1 MSEIPFQGRLN
12 YSAGD
17 GLSSLDS
24 GVQKTFRSSRGNIT
38 PSLDYSFQKKESVD
52 GDVVVDD
59 NNRQIGFAVEGELYL
74 NPDDPESEDKIRGAF
89 DLENFRN
96 NRNITFPEGE
106 IVRTKNGTLKRF
118 NLGADFGRIS
128 LDVNHQEGTGRK
140 PRTTGLGKI
149 KVGKHGIF
157 RVGYSGDEPNYSLR
171 FDIPL
176 GGAQAKAEGGE
187 VMNRMQQGIASIP
200 RQTMIRD
207 QPHMLAYI
215 TPAEAMLLKQ
225 NGGSGLPSHG
235 GVPEF
240 GFWSETF
247 GGGNSFEQSM
257 NNTFGGTDSGSY
269 VGGEWQGNTISGN
282 VREPEPAGIPNPEES
297 TALARARN
305 AAIPT
310 GNSSDRDDPPRQ
322 PVFAQPMY
330 QAPAPVNVAPPTL
343 DPISSGQPRVPVNTD
358 DPVFVGRPVPPSD
371 IIARPPAM
379 PIGQRPANKAYTF
392 QELLGMYQNPYA

>member
-1 MSEIPFQGRLN
+1 VSELPFQGRLN
-12 YSAGD
+12 YSTGE

-24 GVQKTFRSSRGNIT
+24 SVQKTFESPRGNIT
-38 PSLDYSFQKKESVD
+38 PSVDYSFQKQERIN

-59 NNRQIGFAVEGELYL
+59 DNRQIGFAVEGELFL

-96 NRNITFPEGE
+96 NRSITFPEGE
-106 IVRTKNGTLKRF
+106 MVRTKKGNFKRF

-128 LDVNHQEGTGRK
+128 LDVNHQEGSGRE

-149 KVGKHGIF
+149 RVGKHGIF

-176 GGAQAKAEGGE
+176 GGVQAKAEGGE
-187 VMNRMQQGIASIP
+187 IMNRMEQGIASIP
-200 RQTMIRD
+200 RQTVIRE

-240 GFWSETF
+240 GAVGDFFSGMANDF
-247 GGGNSFEQSM
+247 AI
-257 NNTFGGTDSGSY
+257 GTGMK
-269 VGGEWQGNTISGN
+269 
-282 VREPEPAGIPNPEES
+282 
-297 TALARARN
+297 
-305 AAIPT
+305 
-310 GNSSDRDDPPRQ
+310 DDPDVNNLGYSGTYETPYESRHRQNLERQAKAAEYDALYQEDDKPQ
-322 PVFAQPMY
+322 PVQFAQPMY
-330 QAPAPVNVAPPTL
+330 QAPVNVAPPTL
-343 DPISSGQPRVPVNTD
+343 DPISSGQPVRLPQIAEQLAGTQAVPATGMTTG
-358 DPVFVGRPVPPSD
+358 FTPSNFSK
-371 IIARPPAM
+371 P
-379 PIGQRPANKAYTF
+379 QNKAYTF

>member
-96 NRNITFPEGE
+96 NRSITFPEGE
-106 IVRTKNGTLKRF
+106 MVRTKNGTLKRF
-118 NLGADFGRIS
+118 NLGADFGRVS

-187 VMNRMQQGIASIP
+187 VMNRMEQGIASIP
-200 RQTMIRD
+200 RQTVIRD

-240 GFWSETF
+240 GLWSSTF

-257 NNTFGGTDSGSY
+257 QNTFGGEDGGSY
-269 VGGEWQGNTISGN
+269 KGGEWHGSGPYNT
-282 VREPEPAGIPNPEES
+282 VEPAGIPNPEQS
-297 TALARARN
+297 SRNAAARN
-305 AAIPT
+305 AAIP
-310 GNSSDRDDPPRQ
+310 NIDPLDKEDDKPQ
-322 PVFAQPMY
+322 PVQFAQPMY
-330 QAPAPVNVAPPTL
+330 QAPMPASFAPPTL
-343 DPISSGQPRVPVNTD
+343 DPISSGQPPPPFSDLLNPTIVDPELPNNPMPVGPN
-358 DPVFVGRPVPPSD
+358 
-371 IIARPPAM
+371 M